1 MKAMNSWIVAVVTCS
16 AFAGQANAD
25 VHMVGVYDGFP
36 GVNAVRGP
44 QSIDGVEGA
53 AAAAAAAAETQLSS
67 SREQPLFVPGSLINK
82 TSTGVWLLA
91 QSVRQETATQRPK
104 VEMNQLASRGPVI
117 TPIPPVGT
125 EVRPI
130 STFAYFVQAFKSHN
144 ESSVAQSTVYHDEV
158 IFPRTSNMTL
168 IGLLTV
174 ILIGLS
180 ALISVSRQ
188 RMFGLNAYRLRSSK
202 S

>member
-1 MKAMNSWIVAVVTCS
+1 MKALNSWIVAVVTCS

-44 QSIDGVEGA
+44 QSIDGVEV
-53 AAAAAAAAETQLSS
+53 AAAETQLSS
-67 SREQPLFVPGSLINK
+67 SREQSLFVPGSLINK
-82 TSTGVWLLA
+82 TSTGAWLLA

-144 ESSVAQSTVYHDEV
+144 ESSVAQSTVYNDEV

-188 RMFGLNAYRLRSSK
+188 RMFGLNAYLLRSSK